1 MTLTK
6 MSGRI
11 RPQMRRVRFIAAL
24 VSFGVLLLAAAP
36 VALATNGGEGWY
48 GESTD
53 VVITNAMFGVIIFF
67 VLVIC
72 VFSLLQWSLDKR
84 KHARMDAKKR
94 SAANADP
101 RGGW

>member
-1 MTLTK
+1 
-6 MSGRI
+6 
-11 RPQMRRVRFIAAL
+11 
-24 VSFGVLLLAAAP
+24 
-36 VALATNGGEGWY
+36 
-48 GESTD
+48 
-53 VVITNAMFGVIIFF
+53 MFGVIIFF